1 MKKVVVLL
9 ALFAAGA
16 FLGTALAQHAAKPG
30 ALPDDVQ
37 KVFKNHCI
45 RCHTGTKPPKGLSLM
60 AGRSASVVGAPSA
73 EVPELLLINPD
84 DPGASYLLKKVRGD
98 EGISGK
104 RMPIGGRLTPEEL
117 KVLEDWAAG
126 LKK

>member
-1 MKKVVVLL
+1 MKKAVVLATLFSAGVIAAL
-9 ALFAAGA
+9 ALALEVEKAAGV
-16 FLGTALAQHAAKPG
+16 P
-30 ALPDDVQ
+30 PEVQ
-37 KVFKNHCI
+37 KVFKSHCI
-45 RCHTGTKPPKGLSLM
+45 RCHTGTTPPKGLSLM
-60 AGRSASVVGAPSA
+60 PDRAGSVVGAPSA
-73 EVPELLLINPD
+73 EAPDLLLVNPD

-104 RMPIGGRLTPEEL
+104 RMPIGGHLTPEEL